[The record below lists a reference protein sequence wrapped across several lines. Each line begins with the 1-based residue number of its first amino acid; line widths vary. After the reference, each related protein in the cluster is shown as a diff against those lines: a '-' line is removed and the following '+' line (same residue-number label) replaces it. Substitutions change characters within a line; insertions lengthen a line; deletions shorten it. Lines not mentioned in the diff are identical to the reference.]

1 MTMPKPKRRRIP
13 RSHEDEH
20 FYESLPA
27 AMGHQYYTPD
37 AAEIS
42 PDEAEVE
49 HDYTR
54 EARTTAIITLLLSL
68 AIAVIL
74 GVLFVRGL
82 DTIKNTVPPS
92 DSAGTLEL

>member
-27 AMGHQYYTPD
+27 TLGHQYYVPD
-37 AAEIS
+37 ATEITQ
-42 PDEAEVE
+42 DEAEVE

-54 EARTTAIITLLLSL
+54 EARTTAIITLLISL
-68 AIAVIL
+68 VIAVVL

-82 DTIKNTVPPS
+82 DSIKNSVPPS
-92 DSAGTLEL
+92 NSAGSLEL

>member
-1 MTMPKPKRRRIP
+1 MPKPKRRRIP
-13 RSHEDEH
+13 RSHQDEH

-27 AMGHQYYTPD
+27 TLGHHYYIPDTSEITPD
-37 AAEIS
+37 Q
-42 PDEAEVE
+42 AEVE

-54 EARTTAIITLLLSL
+54 EARTTAIITLVISLL
-68 AIAVIL
+68 IAVVL

-92 DSAGTLEL
+92 NSSGSLEL